1 MIKHAHASQVW
12 VDLSTDDDQVTLTIQ
27 DNGTGF
33 SREQPG
39 SNGIGLAGLRE
50 RITIAGGALTISST
64 PKRGTI
70 LSAQFPWPSDVLA
83 GEVIM
88 IRVLIA
94 EDHLMVRAGIRALL
108 EKAGDIHVMGEASN
122 GQEAIEMTEALKP
135 DVLIMDIMMPRMN
148 GIQAAE
154 NIREMRLP
162 TYILLLSMYSD
173 EGFVHQA
180 LQCGVKGYVLKS
192 SVSDELLWAVRAVA
206 SGKTYLSNPISEIVV
221 ESSIHPHTTLQDGDP
236 LSALS
241 PREKEIL
248 QLIAEEHTSAEI
260 GKMLFISEKTVEKHR
275 TKLMEKL
282 NVRNLAGLVRLAVK
296 YHLVDK

>member
-1 MIKHAHASQVW
+1 
-12 VDLSTDDDQVTLTIQ
+12 
-27 DNGTGF
+27 
-33 SREQPG
+33 
-39 SNGIGLAGLRE
+39 
-50 RITIAGGALTISST
+50 
-64 PKRGTI
+64 
-70 LSAQFPWPSDVLA
+70 
-83 GEVIM
+83 M

-122 GQEAIEMTEALKP
+122 GQEAIEMTETLKP

-154 NIREMRLP
+154 NIGEMKLP

-221 ESSIHPHTTLQDGDP
+221 ESTINPHLAQQDSNP
-236 LSALS
+236 LSNLS

-248 QLIAEEHTSAEI
+248 QLIAEEYTSAEI

-296 YHLVDK
+296 YHLVDRDA

>member
-1 MIKHAHASQVW
+1 
-12 VDLSTDDDQVTLTIQ
+12 
-27 DNGTGF
+27 
-33 SREQPG
+33 
-39 SNGIGLAGLRE
+39 
-50 RITIAGGALTISST
+50 
-64 PKRGTI
+64 
-70 LSAQFPWPSDVLA
+70 
-83 GEVIM
+83 M

-108 EKAGDIHVMGEASN
+108 EKAGDIRVMGEASN
-122 GQEAIEMTEALKP
+122 GQEAIEMTETLRP

-154 NIREMRLP
+154 NIRELKLS
-162 TYILLLSMYSD
+162 TNILLLSMYSD

-206 SGKTYLSNPISEIVV
+206 SGKTYLSSPISEIVV
-221 ESSIHPHTTLQDGDP
+221 ESAIHPHSASQDGDP
-236 LSALS
+236 LSNLS

-260 GKMLFISEKTVEKHR
+260 GKMLSISEKTVEKHR

-296 YHLVDK
+296 YHLVDRDL

>member
-1 MIKHAHASQVW
+1 
-12 VDLSTDDDQVTLTIQ
+12 
-27 DNGTGF
+27 
-33 SREQPG
+33 
-39 SNGIGLAGLRE
+39 
-50 RITIAGGALTISST
+50 
-64 PKRGTI
+64 
-70 LSAQFPWPSDVLA
+70 
-83 GEVIM
+83 M

-122 GQEAIEMTEALKP
+122 GQEAIEMTETLKP
-135 DVLIMDIMMPRMN
+135 DVLIMDIMMPRLN

-154 NIREMRLP
+154 NIREMKLP
-162 TYILLLSMYSD
+162 THILLLSMYSD

-180 LQCGVKGYVLKS
+180 LQSGVKGYVLKS

-206 SGKTYLSNPISEIVV
+206 SGKTYLSAPIAEIVV
-221 ESSIHPHTTLQDGDP
+221 ESATHPYSDLQDSDP
-236 LSALS
+236 LSNLS

-248 QLIAEEHTSAEI
+248 QLIAEEYTSAEI

-296 YHLVDK
+296 YHLVDRDA

>member
-1 MIKHAHASQVW
+1 
-12 VDLSTDDDQVTLTIQ
+12 
-27 DNGTGF
+27 
-33 SREQPG
+33 
-39 SNGIGLAGLRE
+39 
-50 RITIAGGALTISST
+50 
-64 PKRGTI
+64 
-70 LSAQFPWPSDVLA
+70 
-83 GEVIM
+83 M

-122 GQEAIEMTEALKP
+122 GQEAIEMTESLKP

-154 NIREMRLP
+154 NLRDMKLP
-162 TYILLLSMYSD
+162 TRILLLSMYSD

-180 LQCGVKGYVLKS
+180 LQHGVKGYVLKS

-206 SGKTYLSNPISEIVV
+206 SGKTYLSSQVSEIVV
-221 ESSIHPHTTLQDGDP
+221 ESAIHPHSTQQDGDP
-236 LSALS
+236 LSNLS

-296 YHLVDK
+296 YHLVDRDA